1 MNEDSER
8 DSIKESFKKRVKEQ
22 LKRELK
28 DELLDEIYQ
37 ELLEESSNFTEEI
50 SSSIKSRMSREQIPE
65 KAEMTKTPKDEQKIK
80 VSIKALLKI
89 TTHALKYANENIP
102 KEDWVEVIG
111 LLAGKL
117 DKNKNLTIENAY
129 PIAHGDAIHVQMNED
144 RDKKTGYLKAY
155 EESRKSKLFI
165 CGWYHSHPSYG
176 CFMSDEDLYTQS
188 EYQKHWEK
196 AVALVVDPY
205 EIDGTSYGFKIFRA
219 DLNTGKWYSLPFRLK
234 ESLDVSVL
242 PKLLDF
248 INPIVDGKA
257 LFLEYDEE

>member
-1 MNEDSER
+1 M
-8 DSIKESFKKRVKEQ
+8 
-22 LKRELK
+22 
-28 DELLDEIYQ
+28 
-37 ELLEESSNFTEEI
+37 EESSGFTDEI
-50 SSSIKSRMSREQIPE
+50 SSSIKSRMSQESIPE
-65 KAEMTKTPKDEQKIK
+65 KGEMTPTPNGEKKIK
-80 VSIKALLKI
+80 VSIKALLKV
-89 TTHALKYANENIP
+89 TTHALKYANKNIP
-102 KEDWVEVIG
+102 KENWVEVIG

-117 DKNKNLTIENAY
+117 NKNKVLTIENAY
-129 PIAHGDAIHVQMNED
+129 PIAHGDAIHVAMNED
-144 RDKKTGYLKAY
+144 RNKKTGYLKAY

-196 AVALVVDPY
+196 AIALVVDPY

-219 DLNTGKWYSLPFRLK
+219 DLDTGKWYSLPFKLK
-234 ESLDVSVL
+234 ESISVSVL